1 MTEAFTSALL
11 LITAQELGDKTFFI
25 VLILALRH
33 PRHWVLVGA
42 IAALSAM
49 TVIAVVA
56 GQLLVFLP
64 PTLIHYLFVGLF
76 LSFGLWLI
84 LKTQRSNQPHE
95 SLSEATTEV
104 QKFEA
109 WEDQTWHQ
117 QFRQNQSWLVILEAF
132 SLTFVAEWGDRTQL
146 ATMALAS
153 THNPWGV
160 IAGAIVGHSLSSL
173 IAAIGGRW
181 VAGRISEKTITW
193 IGGILFL
200 GFGILKLIQ
209 GSRS

>member
-25 VLILALRH
+25 VLILALHH
-33 PRHWVLVGA
+33 PRRWVLVGA

-49 TVIAVVA
+49 TGIAVVA
-56 GQLLVFLP
+56 GQLFVFLP
-64 PTLIHYLFVGLF
+64 PALIHYLFVGLF

-84 LKTQRSNQPHE
+84 LQAQKSNQSQP
-95 SLSEATTEV
+95 LSEATTQV

-109 WEDQTWHQ
+109 REDQTWHQ
-117 QFRQNQSWLVILEAF
+117 QFRQNQAWLVILEAF

-146 ATMALAS
+146 ATMALA
-153 THNPWGV
+153 TTQNPWGV
-160 IAGAIVGHSLSSL
+160 IAGGVAGHSLSSV

-200 GFGILKLIQ
+200 GFGLVKLIQ
-209 GSRS
+209 GPGP